1 VFVHVVSWPDRVL
14 ALPSLGAHVRQATLL
29 SNGQAVSFSE
39 GSSGVTLTLPPR
51 RQDEYDQVAVVVVG
65 R

>member
-1 VFVHVVSWPDRVL
+1 VHVVSWPDRVL

-29 SNGQAVSFSE
+29 SNGQSVSFSE
-39 GSSGVTLTLPPR
+39 SASGLTLSLPPR
-51 RQDEYDQVAVVVVG
+51 RQDEIDQVIVVVIE